1 MVECFDAKRA
11 REITNAY
18 RVSKYEKELESIYNK
33 ISLAAKNGDLR
44 AASQAAIKDAQS
56 SGVNTNNDDTS
67 VQFSADAL
75 RCQSGIN
82 EKIYTKAQI
91 SEMRAKNL
99 FKKGKAVYS
108 VSQFKPKNGK

>member
-1 MVECFDAKRA
+1 MRTIRLTEEQFKQFLD
-11 REITNAY
+11 Y
-18 RVSKYEKELESIYNK
+18 RKKELTELNVNGDQF
-33 ISLAAKNGDLR
+33 LAAKNGDLR

-91 SEMRAKNL
+91 SKMRAKNL
-99 FKKGKAVYS
+99 FKKGKAAYS